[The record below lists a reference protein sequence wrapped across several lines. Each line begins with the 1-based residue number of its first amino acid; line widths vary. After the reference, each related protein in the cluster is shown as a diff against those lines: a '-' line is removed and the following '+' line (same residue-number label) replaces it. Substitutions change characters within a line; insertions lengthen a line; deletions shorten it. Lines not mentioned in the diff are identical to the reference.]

1 MSSYAEGLHK
11 RGNHLALGLAALT
24 LALGVFYVDTFT
36 DIEGAIAVLYTIV
49 LLLAAEVTGRTGLI
63 ISGIACFVFT
73 IVSYYATH
81 GPEPDF
87 QTTIRLAVA
96 VAAILVTTLLILR
109 NKSSREQLLASHT
122 ALQDSEERYRSIFDR
137 TRVALFERDY
147 SRLRHQMMK
156 LKADGVTDVAA
167 YAQLH
172 PDFVTQCIHMAT
184 TVAANEAAF
193 ELLGTNKNDT
203 SVHDALVLP
212 QDYQF
217 IPVLQ
222 ALLDER
228 RFFEDKSELRT
239 QTGEEKLV
247 LLSISFP
254 ADPAA
259 FNRVVISMVDVTQRE
274 LAQKALVEAQA
285 ELTKASRAATVGAL
299 SASLAHELNQPLG
312 AIMLNAQTVLRWLD
326 RNPPDLSAVRRSAER
341 IIRDSDRASEIM
353 QNTRNMLNRAKR
365 KVQQI
370 NLTDLVRETIAL
382 MEHDLQRSTTQVTI
396 INNWR
401 WPSIEGVRIELQQV
415 MINLISN
422 AIQAMEASSIP
433 SKVITI
439 TIDRTDNGLALIG
452 VRDNGPGIDQEVLK
466 RLFMPF
472 HTTKAAGMG
481 MGLSIS
487 RSTIEASGGTLTGT
501 NYITGGAEFEL
512 RLPISWEAHDA

>member
-1 MSSYAEGLHK
+1 M
-11 RGNHLALGLAALT
+11 
-24 LALGVFYVDTFT
+24 
-36 DIEGAIAVLYTIV
+36 
-49 LLLAAEVTGRTGLI
+49 
-63 ISGIACFVFT
+63 
-73 IVSYYATH
+73 
-81 GPEPDF
+81 
-87 QTTIRLAVA
+87 
-96 VAAILVTTLLILR
+96 
-109 NKSSREQLLASHT
+109 
-122 ALQDSEERYRSIFDR
+122 
-137 TRVALFERDY
+137 
-147 SRLRHQMMK
+147 
-156 LKADGVTDVAA
+156 
-167 YAQLH
+167 
-172 PDFVTQCIHMAT
+172 
-184 TVAANEAAF
+184 
-193 ELLGTNKNDT
+193 
-203 SVHDALVLP
+203 
-212 QDYQF
+212 
-217 IPVLQ
+217 Q

-382 MEHDLQRSTTQVTI
+382 MEHDLQRSTTQVTM

-422 AIQAMEASSIP
+422 AIQAMEVSSIP

-466 RLFMPF
+466 RLLCRFTQPKLRGWVWVF
-472 HTTKAAGMG
+472 RSHAA
-481 MGLSIS
+481 
-487 RSTIEASGGTLTGT
+487 R
-501 NYITGGAEFEL
+501 L
-512 RLPISWEAHDA
+512 RRVVVL